1 MLVLGVGNHPACNIR
16 QVAVGCLPITFYQAG
31 IGIPTPLGAVL
42 LRMRSLAD
50 HVEEV
55 AIAVVRCL
63 GVAAAKAV
71 VLERCEAR
79 YHRLCALVG
88 NGNGVG
94 SPLGIAIG
102 GNECG
107 VGACRGYREVSS
119 GGAADSRTVLVPL
132 VSRCVSAWGVDSQH
146 GRLFAFHG
154 GIARDGGGERG
165 AAARLLDSKGVGRR
179 LFAVGRVALG
189 VCRNLGH
196 AHGNRRNLNLSRLAV
211 HCRHFR
217 VGRGVGHRQ
226 RGFVGQGG
234 QTGEDVVGI
243 VRRIG
248 WSAERQARRR
258 AERLYLHAATR
269 DVASG

>member
-1 MLVLGVGNHPACNIR
+1 
-16 QVAVGCLPITFYQAG
+16 
-31 IGIPTPLGAVL
+31 
-42 LRMRSLAD
+42 MRSLAD

-55 AIAVVRCL
+55 AIAVVGRF
-63 GVAAAKAV
+63 GVAAAIAV
-71 VLERCEAR
+71 VLERREAR

-107 VGACRGYREVSS
+107 VGACRSYREGSS

-154 GIARDGGGERG
+154 GIARDGGGESG
-165 AAARLLDSKGVGRR
+165 AAARALDGKGVGHRP
-179 LFAVGRVALG
+179 FAVGCVVLGTPLG
-189 VCRNLGH
+189 VCRNLGL
-196 AHGNRRNLNLSRLAV
+196 AHGNRRNISRLAV

-226 RGFVGQGG
+226 RGIFGEVG
-234 QTGEDVVGI
+234 QTGEEVFGI
-243 VRRIG
+243 VLRKG
-248 WSAERQARRR
+248 FLAERQARRR
-258 AERLYLHAATR
+258 AERRYLHAATR
-269 DVASG
+269 DVASA